1 MKKKDEYY
9 YGYKK
14 HVATDLNGLV
24 ISVHTTPA
32 NVSDIT
38 EFKPLMEKT
47 KVARQVRVYADKG
60 YPSAANRAV
69 LKEKKLKDGIM

>member
-1 MKKKDEYY
+1 MTATQGSSVGEKEGRVFY

-32 NVSDIT
+32 NISDIT
-38 EFKPLMEKT
+38 
-47 KVARQVRVYADKG
+47 
-60 YPSAANRAV
+60 
-69 LKEKKLKDGIM
+69 

>member
-1 MKKKDEYY
+1 MKKKNEYY

-14 HVATDLNGLV
+14 HVATDLNELV

-38 EFKPLMEKT
+38 EFKPLMENT
-47 KVARQVRVYADKG
+47 EGRDR
-60 YPSAANRAV
+60 
-69 LKEKKLKDGIM
+69 

>member
-1 MKKKDEYY
+1 MKKKYKYY
-9 YGYKK
+9 YAYKK
-14 HVATDLNGLV
+14 NVATDLNGLV
-24 ISVHTTPA
+24 ISVHTMPA

>member
-1 MKKKDEYY
+1 M
-9 YGYKK
+9 
-14 HVATDLNGLV
+14 ATDLNELV

-38 EFKPLMEKT
+38 EFKLLMENT
-47 KVARQVRVYADKG
+47 EVPRQVRIYADKG

-69 LKEKKLKDGIM
+69 LKEKKLKDGFM

>member
-1 MKKKDEYY
+1 MKKKNEYY

-14 HVATDLNGLV
+14 HVAMDLNELV

-38 EFKPLMEKT
+38 EFKPLMENT
-47 KVARQVRVYADKG
+47 EVPRQVRIYADKG

-69 LKEKKLKDGIM
+69 LKEKKLKDGFM